1 MKWLTTAFLCLLA
14 MPALAEKESIPPGKI
29 VPFPSV
35 MLCGAYNEG
44 LKLQQEYGEI
54 PFVEGDAQVMSPDP
68 GKAYYGNIRI
78 FLNPKTMSYTI
89 FFDLGNDLT
98 CLLTTGDKLQPAFRG
113 ERL

>member
-1 MKWLTTAFLCLLA
+1 MKWLATTFLCLLA
-14 MPALAEKESIPPGKI
+14 MPTLAEDENIPRGI
-29 VPFPSV
+29 VPFPST
-35 MLCGAYNEG
+35 MLCGVYNEG
-44 LKLQQEYGEI
+44 QKIEQEYGEI